1 MTSSGPII
9 IVDDDTDDHF
19 IFKEVAARL
28 NLQNEILFFRNGHDV
43 LPYLRTTTQKPFIIF
58 CDVNMPQMDGLELRK
73 VIQAEDYLRSKSI
86 PFVFFTTGAS
96 LHQVRQAY
104 DLTVQGFFIK
114 ESSFT
119 ETEKT
124 FKLILDYWDK
134 CLHPNTVK

>member
-19 IFKEVAARL
+19 IFKEVTTRL
-28 NLQNEILFFRNGHDV
+28 SLPNEVLFFRNGNEV
-43 LPYLRTTTQKPFIIF
+43 LPYLRTTAQKPFIIF
-58 CDVNMPQMDGLELRK
+58 CDLNMPQMDGLELRK
-73 VIQAEDYLRSKSI
+73 TIQSEEYLRSKSI

-96 LHQVRQAY
+96 LQQVRQAY

-114 ESSFT
+114 EASFA
-119 ETEKT
+119 ETERT